1 MNREKLK
8 YNHALV
14 TELSSTESD
23 NLVSLIEKIKLKTRD
38 ITNNKGNSVFGEKI
52 SLDRL
57 IVMDNV
63 SVLLIIVKNLQNF

>member
-14 TELSSTESD
+14 KELSSTESD